1 MGRRQ
6 IEVEKTG
13 NKNVLFIVSMKFCG
27 VENEEKA
34 RKNEWCSH
42 YKSDD
47 EWIVGCRRKLKKW
60 CGEKWERLV

>member
-1 MGRRQ
+1 M
-6 IEVEKTG
+6 EVEKTG

-34 RKNEWCSH
+34 RKNERCSH

-47 EWIVGCRRKLKKW
+47 EWIVGCRRKLKK
-60 CGEKWERLV
+60 